1 MVKKMTMKKWE
12 KSKADA
18 KMDKGVKEGS
28 AKDKRLD
35 KKGVKA
41 ANKKRK

>member
-1 MVKKMTMKKWE
+1 MAKMTMKKWE

-28 AKDKRLD
+28 AKDKKLD
-35 KKGVKA
+35 KSGVKK

>member
-1 MVKKMTMKKWE
+1 MAKKMNWE